1 MYYNFNTSVSPEDRK
16 WGLLVHVSALSG
28 LVIPLGT
35 ILGPLIVWL
44 LKREYS
50 PFVDDQG
57 KEALNFQVSVLIYSV
72 ISALL
77 IFVGIGIILIIIIGL
92 MALILSVVAGVKAN
106 EGVYYRYPFTFRLI
120 Q

>member
-16 WGLLVHVSALSG
+16 WGLLVHLSAFAG
-28 LVIPLGT
+28 LIVPLGT
-35 ILGPLIVWL
+35 IIGPLIVWL
-44 LKREYS
+44 LKREAS

-57 KEALNFQVSVLIYSV
+57 KEALNFQISVLIYSA

-77 IFVGIGIILIIIIGL
+77 IIVGIGIVLLIIIGI
-92 MALILSVVAGVKAN
+92 ATLILTVVAGVKAN